1 MKENL
6 MHDRYRASDS
16 VSDGVCH
23 DAKVRYLSS
32 DPKIATVSA
41 KGKIKA
47 KAKGTCKIYVHAVN
61 GAYKTVKVTV
71 K

>member
-1 MKENL
+1 MKKL
-6 MHDRYRASDS
+6 KAGKKLLPRY
-16 VSDGVCH
+16 H

-47 KAKGTCKIYVHAVN
+47 KAKGTCKIYVYAVN

>member
-1 MKENL
+1 MKKL
-6 MHDRYRASDS
+6 KVGKKLLPRY
-16 VSDGVCH
+16 H

-47 KAKGTCKIYVHAVN
+47 KAKGTCKIYVCAVN
-61 GAYKTVKVTV
+61 GVSKTIKVTV